1 MPQRFCTPAPAKT
14 TGPGSFPYGAESI
27 AGFPGFAPVPVY
39 AVIGVLSVL
48 ISVFCGT
55 SGTGISPE
63 AARMD
68 TFLPT
73 GGSWITLP
81 PFLYDPG
88 GFP

>member
-1 MPQRFCTPAPAKT
+1 MPRNNYIPVQ
-14 TGPGSFPYGAESI
+14 TGPGSSPHEAGGI
-27 AGFPGFAPVPVY
+27 TGFPGFVLVL
-39 AVIGVLSVL
+39 VNGVTDTFGILTL
-48 ISVFCGT
+48 VFCGT